1 MFILDHVI
9 TSRTQHR
16 AVSLVD
22 KEHARRWCC
31 RWSRSSRIDEH
42 KSSNQRTRVVADSDN
57 AIEKGA
63 YECKPLRLRRLWST
77 PVASYYRSV
86 SALLGAQIVFLSVVL
101 ATPSHILGSLLPY
114 KRDDRRSVRPWIV
127 ESDHQSSHLTNIIPL
142 SSLAKSQSAHG
153 VESKALTHEH
163 IFKFYPQMSPTSSTM
178 QR

>member
-1 MFILDHVI
+1 VQVRVSRWSPSGWLQRLDICLVFILDHVT
-9 TSRTQHR
+9 TSHTQHR

-77 PVASYYRSV
+77 PVASCYRSV
-86 SALLGAQIVFLSVVL
+86 SALLGAQIVFYQWFSRHRVISSG
-101 ATPSHILGSLLPY
+101 PSFRTNVMIAEV
-114 KRDDRRSVRPWIV
+114 SVRG
-127 ESDHQSSHLTNIIPL
+127 L
-142 SSLAKSQSAHG
+142 
-153 VESKALTHEH
+153 
-163 IFKFYPQMSPTSSTM
+163 
-178 QR
+178 